1 MMPKKSVIKILN
13 NDKVSKADLLNIVKR
28 SNISVRNPQ
37 KYGKKQL
44 IKVIMKKYKIN
55 ELEIIHFYTVSQLK
69 SILLKN
75 SNVSKINLKGNS
87 KKKALFDMYMRL
99 RKNLKTNDFKTHC
112 NLQQGRR
119 EYMEDNVYYFKN
131 NIIHFSSVFDG
142 HGGKKCSLFLKRNL
156 YRYFQRSIE
165 KNSRIKMGLINAYKL
180 ASNNFLNLNT
190 DSGSTCNTLI
200 INKKSSKFYVANVGD
215 SRAIACYK
223 NGSVKEISK
232 DHKPTDPIEKAKV
245 ESRGGFV
252 KDKRVDGVLAMSRA
266 FGDKKIAHH
275 ISATPDIFE
284 GSIKKIK
291 YIVQASDGLYDVMSN
306 VEVCKFINQFLAKGI
321 PKNKIP
327 KLLVSHAIKIGSQD
341 NVSVIITY
349 IS

>member
-1 MMPKKSVIKILN
+1 MPKKSVVTILN
-13 NDKVSKADLLNIVKR
+13 NDKVSKAELLNIIKR
-28 SNISVRNPQ
+28 SNISIMNHQRYT
-37 KYGKKQL
+37 KIQL

-55 ELEIIHFYTVSQLK
+55 ELDIIHFYTVSQLK

-75 SNVSKINLKGNS
+75 SNVSKINLMGNS
-87 KKKALFDMYMRL
+87 KKKALFDMYMKL
-99 RKNLKTNDFKTHC
+99 RKNLKTNNFKTHC
-112 NLQQGRR
+112 NLQQGKR

-165 KNSRIKMGLINAYKL
+165 KNSRIKLGLINAYKL
-180 ASNNFLNLNT
+180 ANNNFLNT
-190 DSGSTCNTLI
+190 KEESGSTCNTLI
-200 INKKSSKFYVANVGD
+200 INKKNSKFYVANVGD

-223 NGSVKEISK
+223 NGTVKEISK
-232 DHKPTDPIEKAKV
+232 DHKPTDPKEKARIQK
-245 ESRGGFV
+245 RGGFV
-252 KDKRVDGVLAMSRA
+252 QDKRVDGILAMSRA
-266 FGDKKIAHH
+266 MGDKKIAHH

-291 YIVQASDGLYDVMSN
+291 YIVQASDGLYDVMKS
-306 VEVCKFINQFLAKGI
+306 VDVCKFINQFLAKGM
-321 PKNKIP
+321 PKNRIP
-327 KLLVSHAIKIGSQD
+327 RLLVSHAIKIGSQD

-349 IS
+349 IN